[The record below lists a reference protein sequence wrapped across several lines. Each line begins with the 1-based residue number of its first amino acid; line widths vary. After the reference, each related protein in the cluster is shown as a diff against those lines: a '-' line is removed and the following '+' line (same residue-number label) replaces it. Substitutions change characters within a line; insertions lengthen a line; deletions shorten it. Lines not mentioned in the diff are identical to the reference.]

1 MAQLLTALATHAA
14 ALVLYPGLLAAAVF
28 GGMAEI
34 SWLSLTTGGWAWP
47 DLPRRRPTPVL
58 ATVLVCS
65 ILAGVQLAAPFNP
78 VPSAERSLV
87 VAAIALA
94 FTAWAE
100 LALTVELVAEPRL
113 LLLVQFCWLLAVLAP
128 AVQPET
134 LRPQVL
140 GNMLV
145 PALLPLKLACGALYL
160 LCLPALLRLWPFAPP
175 ITRRRKWPQPE
186 QGRQAEQVEGP
197 ARELQ
202 RKQGGNQHI
211 AQDLRSQRL
220 WLHSGREDRQQP
232 AELRAPQQPRFSHK
246 LDRERELRPGGESQR
261 DGRHHQA
268 ALRRRHRVERCGQL
282 HAGEDRAHE
291 HRRRDRRGSPPRKVG
306 PRPAPRREAQ
316 PADLG
321 HAAKD
326 GGCKQ
331 TWIEHQRGCMGGESC
346 EELRHLRAP
355 HKPARVSSGWGNTP
369 SRTLIAS
376 TMATPTACRPR
387 GTPMLRPRRSEAGS
401 HRSITAASTSASG
414 Q

>member
-1 MAQLLTALATHAA
+1 VAQLLTALATHAA

-113 LLLVQFCWLLAVLAP
+113 LLLAQFCWLLAVLAP

-175 ITRRRKWPQPE
+175 GDRRARRRLDAARALCWFPYCGLFTTLFFAP
-186 QGRQAEQVEGP
+186 P
-197 ARELQ
+197 ADDVLGLLRFVGITAVVAVLAMGAGFVMQ
-202 RKQGGNQHI
+202 RGG
-211 AQDLRSQRL
+211 AVLARGLYLRAV
-220 WLHSGREDRQQP
+220 P
-232 AELRAPQQPRFSHK
+232 AYAVVVLVVAVVTSLELR
-246 LDRERELRPGGESQR
+246 
-261 DGRHHQA
+261 
-268 ALRRRHRVERCGQL
+268 
-282 HAGEDRAHE
+282 
-291 HRRRDRRGSPPRKVG
+291 
-306 PRPAPRREAQ
+306 
-316 PADLG
+316 
-321 HAAKD
+321 
-326 GGCKQ
+326 
-331 TWIEHQRGCMGGESC
+331 
-346 EELRHLRAP
+346 
-355 HKPARVSSGWGNTP
+355 
-369 SRTLIAS
+369 
-376 TMATPTACRPR
+376 
-387 GTPMLRPRRSEAGS
+387 
-401 HRSITAASTSASG
+401 
-414 Q
+414 